1 LKGGEKMNGKQ
12 NVKTANW
19 LIVMAGIWLIIAPFI
34 LGFRGTILSMNDVI
48 TGIVIAMISLIA
60 IGMPE
65 ESAWMNWVSAFLGV
79 WILIT
84 SFLMA
89 SIGIAGMWN
98 NLIIGVITVT
108 LGIWGAMSMPS
119 SAPSSSSQHPS
130 AI

>member
-1 LKGGEKMNGKQ
+1 MDGKQ

-19 LIVMAGIWLIIAPFI
+19 LIVIAGIWLIIAPFI
-34 LGFRGTILSMNDVI
+34 LGFRGTLLSMNDVI

-65 ESAWMNWVSAFLGV
+65 ESGWMNWISAILGV

-84 SFLMA
+84 AFLMT

-98 NLIIGVITVT
+98 NLVIGAITVA
-108 LGIWGAMSMPS
+108 LGIWGAVSMSS
-119 SAPSSSSQHPS
+119 TSSSSSQQPK
-130 AI
+130 AV

>member
-1 LKGGEKMNGKQ
+1 MNGKQ

-19 LIVMAGIWLIIAPFI
+19 LIVIAGIWLIIAPFI
-34 LGFRGTILSMNDVI
+34 LGFRGTLLSMNDVI

-65 ESAWMNWVSAFLGV
+65 ESSWMNWISAILGI

-84 SFLMA
+84 AFLMT

-98 NLIIGVITVT
+98 NLVIGAITVA
-108 LGIWGAMSMPS
+108 LGIWGAVSIS
-119 SAPSSSSQHPS
+119 STSSSSSQQPK
-130 AI
+130 AV